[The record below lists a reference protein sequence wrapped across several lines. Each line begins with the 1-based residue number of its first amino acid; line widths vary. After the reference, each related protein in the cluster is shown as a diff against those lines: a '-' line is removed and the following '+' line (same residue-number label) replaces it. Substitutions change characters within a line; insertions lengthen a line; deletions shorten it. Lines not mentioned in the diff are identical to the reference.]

1 TEEAVGRREKSVRR
15 GVLGIGVE
23 RAGQRAD
30 GFLITPEKNES
41 VASTVEPGPPSR
53 VARADAIGLGE
64 PFEGLLRLAEI
75 QGRQADFLVGPRLA
89 GMFHDYRFGDDN
101 SVVESALRAPQRGIR
116 LQGQEMTGLDRERAI
131 EQPLRPAQPLLRPG
145 VVIAVE

>member
-1 TEEAVGRREKSVRR
+1 MRLFRHAGLAQSLVHACTQLPVRRAGEREGNGRKRAECRYPRSRTSFQVGGERRLRLPGATEEAVGRREKSVRR

-64 PFEGLLRLAEI
+64 PFEGLLRLAE
-75 QGRQADFLVGPRLA
+75 
-89 GMFHDYRFGDDN
+89 
-101 SVVESALRAPQRGIR
+101 
-116 LQGQEMTGLDRERAI
+116 
-131 EQPLRPAQPLLRPG
+131 
-145 VVIAVE
+145 